1 MPLDYHSS
9 VRIGW
14 ACSVFL
20 GALLACAPAMP
31 AQEEK
36 PNKTAEPSYTDT
48 FAGPVV
54 ELTTA
59 KITVSRTTLGKTEK
73 RTFQIDQET
82 RVEGK
87 LKVKA
92 KVTVG
97 FITSD
102 AGDIARLI
110 VVRDGGKK

>member
-1 MPLDYHSS
+1 MSLDYHSS
-9 VRIGW
+9 VRICW
-14 ACSVFL
+14 ACSALL
-20 GALLACAPAMP
+20 GVLLACVPVIGK
-31 AQEEK
+31 QEEK
-36 PNKTAEPSYTDT
+36 PYKTAEPSYTDT

-73 RTFQIDQET
+73 RTFQIDKET

-97 FITSD
+97 FITTDGS
-102 AGDIARLI
+102 DIARLI
-110 VVRDGGKK
+110 VVRNK